1 MMQNTRAEQ
10 RVGLLYHLSI
20 ACFLTIGG
28 GCSRNPFQIVKVRTW
43 FITVILRKLESNH
56 AWLTE

>member
-20 ACFLTIGG
+20 ACFLKLGG
-28 GCSRNPFQIVKVRTW
+28 GSSRNPFQIVKVRTW

-56 AWLTE
+56 A